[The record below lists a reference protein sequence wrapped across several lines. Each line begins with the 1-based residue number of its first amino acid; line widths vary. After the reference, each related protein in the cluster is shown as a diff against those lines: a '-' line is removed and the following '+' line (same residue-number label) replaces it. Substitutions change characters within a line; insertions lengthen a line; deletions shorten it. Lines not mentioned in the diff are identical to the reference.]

1 MHGKVIS
8 VANQKGGVGKTTTAI
23 NLSASLAVAEKK
35 ILVIDID
42 PQGNSSSGLSFQNS
56 QPSIYDLLVGT
67 APFPETIVR
76 EVIPYLDLI
85 PATIDLVGAEVE
97 LLEMN
102 NREFILKERIEEAR
116 SKYDF
121 ILIDCPPT
129 LGILTLNA
137 LVASDSVLIPVQCE
151 YFALEGLGQLL
162 KTIKLVKDRFNK
174 ILTIEGVILTMY
186 DARLKLSEQVA
197 EEVRKYF
204 EDKVYNTKIHR
215 NVRVSEAPSFGKP
228 VLMYDALS
236 TGAKNYL
243 DLAQEFLGRNKKK

>member
-1 MHGKVIS
+1 MRGKVIS

-56 QPSIYDLLVGT
+56 QPSVYDLLIGD
-67 APFPETIVR
+67 AKLPETIVKD
-76 EVIPYLDLI
+76 VVPYLDLI

-97 LLEMN
+97 LLEMED
-102 NREFILKERIEEAR
+102 REYILKERIEKAR
-116 SKYDF
+116 SQYDYIF
-121 ILIDCPPT
+121 IDCPPT

-137 LVASDSVLIPVQCE
+137 LTASDSVLIPVQCE

-174 ILTIEGVILTMY
+174 NLSIEGVILTMY
-186 DARLKLSEQVA
+186 DARLKLSEQVD
-197 EEVRKYF
+197 EEERKYF
-204 EDKVYNTKIHR
+204 EDKVFSTKIHR
-215 NVRVSEAPSFGKP
+215 NVRVSEAPSHGKP

-236 TGAKNYL
+236 MGAKNYL
-243 DLAQEFLGRNKKK
+243 ELAQEFLGRNKKK

>member
-1 MHGKVIS
+1 MHGKIIS

-42 PQGNSSSGLSFQNS
+42 PQGNSSSGLSFPNT
-56 QPSIYDLLVGT
+56 QPSIYDLLVGSVS
-67 APFPETIVR
+67 FSDTIVK
-76 EVIPYLDLI
+76 EVIPFLDLI
-85 PATIDLVGAEVE
+85 PATIDLVGAEIE
-97 LLEMN
+97 LLEMER
-102 NREFILKERIEEAR
+102 REFILKERIKEAKL
-116 SKYDF
+116 KYDYIF
-121 ILIDCPPT
+121 IDCPPT

-162 KTIKLVKDRFNK
+162 RTIALVKERFNK
-174 ILTIEGVILTMY
+174 HLTIEGVLLTMY
-186 DARLKLSEQVA
+186 DSRLKLSEQVA

-204 EDKVYNTKIHR
+204 EDKVFATKIHR

-236 TGAKNYL
+236 NGAKNYIE
-243 DLAQEFLGRNKKK
+243 LAQEFLGRNSKR

>member
-102 NREFILKERIEEAR
+102 NREFILKERIDEAR
-116 SKYDF
+116 AKYDF

-174 ILTIEGVILTMY
+174 SLTIEGVILTMY

-204 EDKVYNTKIHR
+204 EDKVYTTKIHR

-243 DLAQEFLGRNKKK
+243 DLAQEFLGRNKRK

>member
-1 MHGKVIS
+1 MRGKVIS

-67 APFPETIVR
+67 APLPETIVR
-76 EVIPYLDLI
+76 EVIPFLDLI

-97 LLEMN
+97 LLGVE
-102 NREFILKERIEEAR
+102 NREFVLKERIAEAR
-116 SKYDF
+116 TKYDY

-174 ILTIEGVILTMY
+174 NLTIEGVILTMY
-186 DARLKLSEQVA
+186 DSRLKLSEQVA

-204 EDKVYNTKIHR
+204 EDKVYTTKIHR

-243 DLAQEFLGRNKKK
+243 ELAQEFLGRNKKK

>member
-116 SKYDF
+116 TKYDF

-174 ILTIEGVILTMY
+174 SLTIEGVILTMY

-204 EDKVYNTKIHR
+204 EDKVYTTKIHR

-243 DLAQEFLGRNKKK
+243 DLAQEFLGRNKRK